1 MKNFISIILLL
12 LAGLTTAYGM
22 DNKSGDSEKVLM
34 EIDKTKINWTTDIER
49 SMDYAIIEACLYP
62 SQGLV
67 EVTLHNIG
75 NASVSLINSNNQV
88 VSSDYVQTDMLTTV
102 YLYTFSSSGTYY
114 LKVISDT
121 WYADGTATF

>member
-1 MKNFISIILLL
+1 
-12 LAGLTTAYGM
+12 M